1 MLGLACITSQA
12 LSALIMDSKSCT
24 ASRQAVQALMHPLKV
39 TALGLK
45 KLHHGSGGETQTLIQ

>member
-45 KLHHGSGGETQTLIQ
+45 NYDGSGGETQTLIQ